1 MNLRR
6 RRGLRLLIMTLSDF
20 LGVWRRLRKE
30 KSRDML
36 AMLLLVVIST
46 WFCLSGEVVV
56 GVVEFAATADCTEI
70 TAVFLYLFVNVLLM
84 TWMNAKCKV

>member
-1 MNLRR
+1 
-6 RRGLRLLIMTLSDF
+6 MTLSDF

-36 AMLLLVVIST
+36 AMLLVVVIST

-56 GVVEFAATADCTEI
+56 GVVVVELAATADCTQI
-70 TAVFLYLFVNVLLM
+70 TGVFLFICQCVVDGM
-84 TWMNAKCKV
+84 DEC

>member
-1 MNLRR
+1 
-6 RRGLRLLIMTLSDF
+6 MTLSDF

-36 AMLLLVVIST
+36 AMLLVVIST

-56 GVVEFAATADCTEI
+56 GVVVVELAATADCTQI
-70 TAVFLYLFVNVLLM
+70 TGVFYIHLSM
-84 TWMNAKCKV
+84 CC